1 MCAYAQAGHVCE
13 ARTIFDSMEGDDKN
27 VVSWTAMISAYARG
41 DCPSSWGEAKR
52 LFDRMPSGRNIVSWG
67 AVLAA
72 HCHGGDVDTA
82 RHIHGKMPE
91 WDAVSWAILL
101 TAQSDAGLLEE
112 ATAGFHAMPSIR
124 DVVLWNALL
133 QAQAKNGQLLEDDKR
148 IFHKMPQWDPVSWNT
163 IIGAVAA
170 KGSIEEA
177 QWLHECL
184 SHKTVV
190 SWNAMIA
197 ALGASGII
205 EEAEAMFQRM
215 PERSLGSWSALVA
228 SLAGNGYCEL
238 FDRFPEK
245 SVRSWNSIIE
255 AYAQSGQMVEA
266 KTLFDSMPERNNLS
280 WNAALAAYAANGQL
294 EEAVSTFGRM
304 SHCNTCSWNCM
315 VAAFAHKG
323 RLEDAKILFN
333 NTPQH
338 NLASWN
344 NIIGAYA
351 AKGHGHEALD
361 LFQEMVLAGFT
372 PDCITFM
379 HVLGACSHVGM
390 LRRSCEL
397 FAWMSSEHYR
407 SPTRQHYYRMID
419 VVARAG
425 EVAEAERLVHGLPFS
440 PDPVAWSTVLAACR
454 THGDVECG
462 ARAAQQLDESC
473 SNHYV
478 LLSNMFVAVG
488 RREDAACLRR
498 SMQDKGLRKPPGVS
512 IVEPHF

>member
-1 MCAYAQAGHVCE
+1 MYARCGSLDDACRVFQHIQQPDAFSWNILVQAHATS
-13 ARTIFDSMEGDDKN
+13 ARLHDAAAIFFSVMPARD
-27 VVSWTAMISAYARG
+27 VVSWTTMVRMYAQDRQQ
-41 DCPSSWGEAKR
+41 R
-52 LFDRMPSGRNIVSWG
+52 L
-67 AVLAA
+67 
-72 HCHGGDVDTA
+72 
-82 RHIHGKMPE
+82 
-91 WDAVSWAILL
+91 
-101 TAQSDAGLLEE
+101 AQEIFL
-112 ATAGFHAMPSIR
+112 AMPCHN
-124 DVVLWNALL
+124 L
-133 QAQAKNGQLLEDDKR
+133 
-148 IFHKMPQWDPVSWNT
+148 VSWNT
-163 IIGAVAA
+163 LLAGYAQQGHIEVAQRVFDA
-170 KGSIEEA
+170 APCKDEISWTTMLQCYADAEELENA
-177 QWLHECL
+177 LGVFHRLPEHCVF
-184 SHKTVV
+184 SKTVV
-190 SWNAMIA
+190 MSAVIGCYA
-197 ALGASGII
+197 VLGDV
-205 EEAEAMFQRM
+205 AEAKRVFERL
-215 PERSLGSWSALVA
+215 PE
-228 SLAGNGYCEL
+228 
-238 FDRFPEK
+238 D
-245 SVRSWNSIIE
+245 
-255 AYAQSGQMVEA
+255 
-266 KTLFDSMPERNNLS
+266 
-280 WNAALAAYAANGQL
+280 
-294 EEAVSTFGRM
+294 AVSTFGRM

-419 VVARAG
+419 IVARAG

-462 ARAAQQLDESC
+462 ARAAQQLGCMGVASC